1 MNLARSTYY
10 YQVRNKKKALER
22 EKQDADLKDLIDDIH
37 IDFPYYGYRSLHE
50 ELKRSGHNINTKKIR
65 RLQKKFGLF
74 PVRLRKYVKTTDAKH
89 SHRIYPNLL
98 KSYSPLSELDK
109 VWVSDITYVRILTGF
124 VYVAIIMDLYS
135 KKVVGWAISR
145 NIDRKLTLGA
155 LRMAVERRQPVLGC
169 IHHSDRGVQYACGD
183 YIRFLESNG
192 FKISMSRKGNPYD
205 NAAMESF
212 MKTLKYNEVYLK
224 NYDTFTDVLR
234 HLPYFIE
241 EVYNKK
247 RLHSSLGYLTPQ
259 EFEVKFNKREEIG
272 SPKLL
277 SNFWGA
283 VQFPS

>member
-10 YQVRNKKKALER
+10 CQIKNRKKALER
-22 EKQDADLKDLIDDIH
+22 EKEDADLKDLIDEIH
-37 IDFPYYGYRSLHE
+37 TIFPCYGYRFLRE
-50 ELKRSGHNINTKKIR
+50 ELKRRGHNVNTKRIR

-74 PVRLRKYVKTTDAKH
+74 PVRLRKFVKTTDSKH
-89 SHRIYPNLL
+89 SERIYPNLL
-98 KSYSPLSELDK
+98 KDSLPLDRINK

-124 VYVAIIMDLYS
+124 VYVAIILDLYS
-135 KKVVGWAISR
+135 KRVIGWAISR
-145 NIDRKLTLGA
+145 NIDRYLTLGA
-155 LRMAVERRQPVLGC
+155 LRMAVERRNPKPGC
-169 IHHSDRGVQYACGD
+169 IHHSDRGVQYACKE
-183 YIRFLESNG
+183 YINFLKEKG

-212 MKTLKYNEVYLK
+212 KTLKYNEIYLK
-224 NYDTFTDVLR
+224 NYETLRDVLR

-259 EFEVKFNKREEIG
+259 EFEARLNKTEEIG

-277 SNFWGA
+277 SNI
-283 VQFPS
+283 